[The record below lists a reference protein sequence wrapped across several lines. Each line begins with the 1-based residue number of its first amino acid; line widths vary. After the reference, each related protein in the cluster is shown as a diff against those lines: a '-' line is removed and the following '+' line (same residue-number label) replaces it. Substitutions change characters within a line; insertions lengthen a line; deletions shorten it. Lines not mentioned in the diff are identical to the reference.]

1 MNLQE
6 ASVAHVQGWIQSEF
20 SQIIDDTYIVNKT
33 DWYMSDI
40 DNEVYATLTTEP
52 ILEET
57 PNNLIILIPPFNT
70 MEFEG

>member
-6 ASVAHVQGWIQSEF
+6 ASVAHVEDWIRSGF
-20 SQIIDDTYIVNKT
+20 SQIIDQTYIVNKT

-40 DNEVYATLTTEP
+40 DNEVYATLIIEP
-52 ILEET
+52 ILAES

-70 MEFEG
+70 IEFEG